1 MATVEDA
8 KLIVVEAG
16 VMLRNLAYRLR
27 EGMDVEEVATRAE
40 GAAATLDQALDHLTP

>member
-16 VMLRNLAYRLR
+16 AMLRNLASRLR
-27 EGMDVEEVATRAE
+27 DGMDIEEVATRAE
-40 GAAATLDQALDHLTP
+40 GAAMTLDVALGQLDQ